1 MLLQQVGMRTLH
13 FLIER
18 GYFEVPQLPRIMTAL
33 FEFDGESPDMV
44 NFLARSIANIMGVP
58 KDDPLPEAL
67 ALFVK
72 DFEVYLDSAERF
84 FDTDEAERLAT
95 DAFAGSFRLAGSG
108 GEYLRANMHI
118 PNEPYITNG
127 EWDEE
132 GILKWRKSL
141 PRVDTTSY
149 DLPVLIYAFWSDPD
163 RDFQNEHFGR
173 EVLFEESLGDYCYW
187 RNHLTKKQG
196 KQWDSFVASLDPDE
210 KLLERLTNFQFKGEP
225 DRLEGISYNKDVKS
239 GIALAVIVDI
249 LEELKKARES
259 SPE

>member
-1 MLLQQVGMRTLH
+1 MRTLH

-18 GYFEVPQLPRIMTAL
+18 GYFEVSQLPRIMTAL
-33 FEFDGESPDMV
+33 FEFDGESPEMAYYM
-44 NFLARSIANIMGVP
+44 ARAIANIMGVP

-67 ALFVK
+67 ALLVK
-72 DFEVYLDSAERF
+72 DFEGYLDSAERF
-84 FDTDEAERLAT
+84 FDTDEVENLAT
-95 DAFAGSFRLAGSG
+95 DAFPGSFRLGDSG
-108 GEYLRANMHI
+108 GLYLRANMHI
-118 PNEPYITNG
+118 SNEPYITNG

-132 GILKWRKSL
+132 GVLRWHKSL
-141 PRVDTTSY
+141 PWVDTTSY
-149 DLPVLIYAFWSDPD
+149 NLPVLIYAFWSDPD
-163 RDFQNEHFGR
+163 REFQKEHFGL
-173 EVLFEESLGDYCYW
+173 EVLFGESLGDYCYW
-187 RNHLTKKQG
+187 RNHLTKKQA

-225 DRLEGISYNKDVKS
+225 DRFEGTSYNKDVKS